1 MTADIERNLKYG
13 TDKQKLE
20 IFNTVTGK
28 NLTNAADIPNIGDIM
43 WYVSDIFTMG
53 VQYGGRVEM
62 CNFLT
67 NGTWFNT
74 TTMLYDYKAF
84 SIYAGKKAQI
94 DEYDALNLAKT
105 DATTT
110 NVFRQWT
117 W

>member
-1 MTADIERNLKYG
+1 
-13 TDKQKLE
+13 
-20 IFNTVTGK
+20 
-28 NLTNAADIPNIGDIM
+28 M

-94 DEYDALNLAKT
+94 DEYDALVLGKT
-105 DATTT
+105 DATNTSI
-110 NVFRQWT
+110 VRQWT